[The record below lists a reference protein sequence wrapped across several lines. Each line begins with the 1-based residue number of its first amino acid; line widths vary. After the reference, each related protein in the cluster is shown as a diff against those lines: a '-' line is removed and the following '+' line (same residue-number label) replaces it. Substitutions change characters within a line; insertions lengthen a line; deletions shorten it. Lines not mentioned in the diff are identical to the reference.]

1 MPLWIVIGVAAA
13 IFVLVIVIAASFNV
27 FAAETG
33 DEAQE
38 RWTGLPE
45 GFTSADLDT
54 VGFRPALRGYR
65 MEDVDEAMQI
75 LQDRLRVLESATDVS
90 AQTPVDSAAA
100 DPAGPETPA
109 PSTSPVPVDTAN
121 EAPETAAE
129 PR

>member
-75 LQDRLRVLESATDVS
+75 LQHRLRVLESATDVS

-100 DPAGPETPA
+100 DPAEPETPA

>member
-75 LQDRLRVLESATDVS
+75 LQHRLRVLESATDVS

-100 DPAGPETPA
+100 DPAEPETPA
-109 PSTSPVPVDTAN
+109 PSTSPVPADTAN

>member
-100 DPAGPETPA
+100 DPAEPETPA
-109 PSTSPVPVDTAN
+109 PSTSPVPADTAN